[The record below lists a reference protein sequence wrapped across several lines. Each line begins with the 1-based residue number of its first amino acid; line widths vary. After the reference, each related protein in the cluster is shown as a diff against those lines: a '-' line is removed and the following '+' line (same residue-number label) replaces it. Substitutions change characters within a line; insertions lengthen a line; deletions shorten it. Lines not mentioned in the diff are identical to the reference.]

1 MITPNWPDHAAALNA
16 LQENGIISDEC
27 VTWKDVAQ
35 ADVDTAIEWL
45 LANDP
50 E

>member
-1 MITPNWPDHAAALNA
+1 MPSAAAPNTETA
-16 LQENGIISDEC
+16 KSDEC